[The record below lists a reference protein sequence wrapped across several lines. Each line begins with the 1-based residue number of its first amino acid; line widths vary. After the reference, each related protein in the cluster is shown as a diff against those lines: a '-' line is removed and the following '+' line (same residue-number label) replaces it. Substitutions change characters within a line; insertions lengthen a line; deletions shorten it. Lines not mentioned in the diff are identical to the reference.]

1 MLKECTFK
9 PKINKSLVLNT
20 DEINNLS
27 GNQSQPVH
35 EKLYSKYKERQTQK
49 VKQEEELK
57 KLNENKEL
65 DQCTFKPEL
74 FSQRTY
80 EKSMT
85 SAEKPKGYT
94 QTVDRMRKGIIEN
107 LKKKYMMKK

>member
-9 PKINKSLVLNT
+9 PKINKPLVLSNE
-20 DEINNLS
+20 DENNFS
-27 GNQSQPVH
+27 GNNSQPVH
-35 EKLYSKYKERQTQK
+35 EKLYSKYKEKQSQK
-49 VKQEEELK
+49 EKQVDEIK

-65 DQCTFKPEL
+65 NECTFKPDL
-74 FSQRTY
+74 VSQKSY

-85 SAEKPKGYT
+85 SAEKPKGFT
-94 QTVDRMRKGIIEN
+94 QTVERMRKGIIEN